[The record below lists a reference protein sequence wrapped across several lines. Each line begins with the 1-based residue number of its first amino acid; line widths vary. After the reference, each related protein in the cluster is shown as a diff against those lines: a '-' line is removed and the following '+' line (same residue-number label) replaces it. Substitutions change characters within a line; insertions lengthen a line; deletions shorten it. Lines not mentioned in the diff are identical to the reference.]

1 MGIDELG
8 SLSYFIANFDDT
20 SGLIGSKKSEN
31 RINIPQILHYRE
43 KNSVSV
49 AFHRLIIT
57 TYTQIFKPYGI
68 ACQFGFTLPYY
79 KAKQRT
85 WKK

>member
-43 KNSVSV
+43 KRRIVFQYLFIGSSLQ
-49 AFHRLIIT
+49 LIPK
-57 TYTQIFKPYGI
+57 FLNLM
-68 ACQFGFTLPYY
+68 A
-79 KAKQRT
+79 
-85 WKK
+85 